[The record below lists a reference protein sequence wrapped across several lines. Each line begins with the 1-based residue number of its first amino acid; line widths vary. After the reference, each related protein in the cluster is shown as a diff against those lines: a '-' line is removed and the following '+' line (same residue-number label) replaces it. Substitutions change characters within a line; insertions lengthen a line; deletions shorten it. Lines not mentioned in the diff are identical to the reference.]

1 VTADA
6 GAVLAVRDL
15 ARHFGGVRAV
25 DGVSFRVDEGEFVSI
40 IGPNG
45 SGKTT
50 AFNLISG
57 LLRPNAGR
65 IDFAGHR
72 IDGLGPDRIAELGL
86 ARTFQNGRVFG
97 NMSVRDNVLLGMHT
111 RLSAARPL
119 GSLRHVP
126 LVNWL
131 ALLAETVQ
139 AIARPPAVRAEEAA
153 SEAEVRRELGRFGQR
168 LLPRE
173 THLAYSL
180 SYANRRRTEIARALA
195 LRPRLLLLD
204 EPTAGMNPTEASEVL
219 DQLAELRREGRTI
232 LLVEHK
238 LDLVMRLSD
247 RVLVLDNGKLIA
259 EGKPAEIQADERVIE
274 AYLGRRHETVTTP

>member
-1 VTADA
+1 VE
-6 GAVLAVRDL
+6 DL

-25 DGVSFRVDEGEFVSI
+25 DGVSFRIDEGEFVSI

-57 LLRPNAGR
+57 LLRPQAGR
-65 IDFAGHR
+65 IDFVGHR
-72 IDGLGPDRIAELGL
+72 IDGLSPDQIAELGL

-97 NMSVRDNVLLGMHT
+97 NMTVRDNVLLGMHT
-111 RLSAARPL
+111 RLPAARPL
-119 GSLRHVP
+119 ASIRHIP

-131 ALLAETVQ
+131 ALLAETVN
-139 AIARPPAVRAEEAA
+139 AIVRPPAVRAEEAA
-153 SEAEVRRELGRFGQR
+153 GEAEVRQELSRFGQR

-204 EPTAGMNPTEASEVL
+204 EPTAGMNPTETAEVL
-219 DQLAELRREGRTI
+219 DQLADLRREGRTI

-259 EGKPAEIQADERVIE
+259 EGRPAEIQQDERVIE
-274 AYLGRRHETVTTP
+274 AYLGRRHEPVKTE

>member
-1 VTADA
+1 
-6 GAVLAVRDL
+6 VLEVRDL

-72 IDGLGPDRIAELGL
+72 IDGLSPDRIAELGL

-97 NMSVRDNVLLGMHT
+97 NMTVRDNVLLGMHT
-111 RLSAARPL
+111 RLPAARPL
-119 GSLRHVP
+119 ASIRHVP

-131 ALLAETVQ
+131 ALLAETIE
-139 AIARPPAVRAEEAA
+139 AILRRPAVRAEEVA
-153 SEAEVRRELGRFGQR
+153 SLAEVRQELGRFGQR

-173 THLAYSL
+173 TDLAYSL

-204 EPTAGMNPTEASEVL
+204 EPTAGMNPTETAEVL

-259 EGKPAEIQADERVIE
+259 EGRPAEIQADERVIE